1 MALARIKTWVSG
13 EVLLASDLNS
23 EFNNLLNNSLTLI
36 SPLTSSLNAGGFK
49 IANYG
54 GTDAPSASTDVPNL
68 VYYSA
73 SDGTTK
79 VGFINSGTGAVART
93 AQAKFR
99 DLVSVKDFGVVGDGT
114 TNDTTAFAT
123 AVTAAIAN
131 GFSLYVPAGTYL
143 ATISIRGNN
152 VGIYGAGSSVTTIKH
167 PTGVTL
173 TNVLELGNTAAGNG
187 ATAYSGLIVRG
198 LTLDGNRSNI
208 AQGSDDLTG
217 HGLPLTKISNF
228 HISDVRAI
236 NCWNAGVGVFISS
249 NFGYAD
255 CYVEN
260 CGNATAGQT
269 TAGFDI
275 NSSRYGQFT
284 VVSNA
289 CYAGGRLLDNCFGNS
304 VRISVFNATK
314 DGFSYNNQSVN
325 SSYANTIDL
334 QVYTCGQNGLNIGEN
349 CTNSNIRAIVYNAT
363 NSGCVIGDA
372 TGNPSTNNNIDL
384 VTFTSGGNGLLIKS
398 DGNDNTIRHQ
408 SNLDGRTG
416 AQGSVFAVDISG
428 NRNKLVIDLIDSATW
443 QVRGIAMR
451 AAALDNEILSYS
463 FTNTAD
469 PLNDGAANTRTKVN
483 HGQGRGTDIASA
495 ATISI
500 PVMGTIFHV
509 TGNTGITGMSGFGQ
523 KDQFITLIF
532 DSTPTVTKGSNL
544 KLGAGGNLVATAN
557 STLSG
562 VWDGTNFYET
572 GRSVT

>member
-1 MALARIKTWVSG
+1 MADVDPFLRQWSTIVA
-13 EVLLASDLNS
+13 
-23 EFNNLLNNSLTLI
+23 NNKPT
-36 SPLTSSLNAGGFK
+36 
-49 IANYG
+49 G
-54 GTDAPSASTDVPNL
+54 GTTIGAGLDDNL
-68 VYYSA
+68 RQ
-73 SDGTTK
+73 
-79 VGFINSGTGAVART
+79 I
-93 AQAKFR
+93 QATLKLNLG
-99 DLVSVKDFGVVGDGT
+99 DLVNVKDYGALGDGVT
-114 TNDTTAFAT
+114 DD
-123 AVTAAIAN
+123 TAAIAAAVAVAIA
-131 GFSLYVPAGTYL
+131 GSKLVYLPAGTYI
-143 ATISIRGNN
+143 ATVSIRGNST
-152 VGIYGAGSSVTTIKH
+152 GLIGEGSSCTTIKH
-167 PTGVTL
+167 PVVT
-173 TNVLELGNTAAGNG
+173 TSNVLEIGDTASGNS
-187 ATAYSGLIVRG
+187 ATAYSAIVIRG
-198 LTLDGNRSNI
+198 VTLDGNRSGISAPGN
-208 AQGSDDLTG
+208 DLVG
-217 HGLPLTKISNF
+217 HGLPMTKISNF

-236 NCWNAGVGVFISS
+236 NCWNAGVGVFINS

-275 NSSRYGQFT
+275 NSSRYGQFI

-289 CYAGGRLLDNCFGNS
+289 CYSGGRLLDNCFGNS
-304 VRISVFNATK
+304 VKISVFNATK

-334 QVYTCGQNGLNIGEN
+334 QVYACGQNGLNIGEN
-349 CTNSNIRAIVYNAT
+349 CSNSNIRAVIYNAT
-363 NSGCVIGDA
+363 NSGCVIGDG

-416 AQGSVFAVDISG
+416 AQGSVFAVDITG
-428 NRNKLVIDLIDSATW
+428 NRNKLIIDLIDSATW

-483 HGQGRGTDIASA
+483 HGQGRGTDISSA

-562 VWDGTNFYET
+562 IWDGTNFYET